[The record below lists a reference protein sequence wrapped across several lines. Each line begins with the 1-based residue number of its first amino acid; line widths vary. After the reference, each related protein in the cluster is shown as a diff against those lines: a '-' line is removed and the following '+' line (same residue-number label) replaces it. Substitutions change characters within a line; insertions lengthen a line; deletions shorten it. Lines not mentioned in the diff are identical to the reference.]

1 MFDKLFSEHL
11 FDEEIDILPIINLD
25 DSKDNFDDVPSEIP
39 IVPMR
44 NSVLFPG
51 IVLPIT
57 VGREKSLRAVNQ
69 AEKSDKYIGV
79 ITQKDRDIEHPN
91 IDDLYITGTLA
102 RIVKVIRLPDGNST
116 VIIQGQ
122 TRFRINKFIK
132 TDPHFIANIELI
144 EKVKIP
150 ESDKNK
156 AMLGAIRDL
165 AQEIIEISPHIPKEA
180 SLLLKN
186 MDKPAFL
193 IDFISS
199 NLELE
204 LFEKQ
209 ELLEVSDFDLKA
221 EMVLKYLSRE
231 KQLLE
236 IKNQIHNKVK
246 VDIEKQQRDYFLNQ
260 QLKTIQDE
268 LGSEGGPMRD
278 AENLRERAAKKD
290 WPEKAENVFKK
301 ELRKLER
308 MNPAVAEY
316 SVILNYLELL
326 LDLPWN
332 ELTDDD
338 FDLKRAEKILDRD
351 HYGLGKIKQR
361 ILEYLAVLKLKGDM
375 KSPILCFVGPPGVG
389 KTSLGKSIASA
400 LQRKYIRMSLG
411 GLHDESE
418 IRGHRKTYIGAMP
431 GRIVQSI
438 KKAGSSNPLFVLDE
452 IDKIGKDFRGDPS
465 SALLEVLDPEQ
476 NDNFHDNYLEVD
488 YDLSKVMFIA
498 TANSLSTI
506 QPALRDRMEI
516 IELSGYSLE
525 EKAEIAR
532 KFLIPKQRENHGLQA
547 SQIKLSKRSLKTI
560 IKEYTKESGVRE
572 LDRKI
577 AAVMRSTA
585 KSVAMAEKYSVSI
598 SEDRVREILG
608 KKIYENEQYQGPNP
622 PGVTVGLAWTPV
634 GGDILF
640 IETLTSKGNG
650 KLTLTGNLGDVMK
663 ESASTALSYI
673 KAHAEEFNVP
683 SDFFETHNFHLH
695 VPEGAIPKDGP
706 SAGIT
711 MLTSMVSAFT
721 GKKAKSKYAMTGEIT
736 LRGKV
741 LPVGGIKEK
750 ILAAKRA
757 GLKSVVLCADNQKD
771 VEEINAE
778 FIKGVKFHYVSEM
791 REVLDIV
798 LR

>member
-1 MFDKLFSEHL
+1 MFDKIFSDHL

-25 DSKDNFDDVPSEIP
+25 DSKENLEDVPSEIP

-69 AEKSDKYIGV
+69 ADQSDKYIGV

-116 VIIQGQ
+116 VIIQGR
-122 TRFRINKFIK
+122 TRFRINKFVK
-132 TDPHFIANIELI
+132 TDPHFVAQIELLD
-144 EKVKIP
+144 KVKIG

-165 AQEIIEISPHIPKEA
+165 AQEIVEISPHIPKEA

-209 ELLEVSDFDLKA
+209 ELLEVDDFEIKA
-221 EMVLKYLSRE
+221 EKVLKYLSRE
-231 KQLLE
+231 KQFLE
-236 IKNQIHNKVK
+236 IKNKIHNKVK

-268 LGSEGGPMRD
+268 LGSEGPSRD
-278 AENLRERAAKKD
+278 AENLRERAEKKD
-290 WPEKAENVFKK
+290 WPKKAQKVFDK
-301 ELRKLER
+301 ELKKLQR

-338 FDLKRAEKILDRD
+338 FDLNHAERVLDRD

-389 KTSLGKSIASA
+389 KTSLGKSIANA

-431 GRIVQSI
+431 GRIIQSI

-476 NDNFHDNYLEVD
+476 NDTFHDNFLEVD
-488 YDLSKVMFIA
+488 YDLSNVMFIA

-532 KFLIPKQRENHGLQA
+532 KFLIPKQRENHGLKA
-547 SQIKLSKRSLKTI
+547 SHIKLSKKALKTI
-560 IKEYTKESGVRE
+560 IQEYTKESGVRE
-572 LDRKI
+572 LERKI

-585 KSVAMAEKYSVSI
+585 KSVAMEEKYAVSI
-598 SEDRVREILG
+598 SDDRVREILG
-608 KKIYENEQYQGPNP
+608 KKIYENDKYQGPNP

-673 KAHAEEFNVP
+673 KAHAEAFNIP
-683 SDFFETHNFHLH
+683 ADYFEKHNFHLH

-711 MLTSMVSAFT
+711 MLTSMVSACT
-721 GKKAKSKYAMTGEIT
+721 GKKAKSRFAMTGEIT

-757 GLKSVVLCADNQKD
+757 GLKAVVLCADNQKD
-771 VEEINAE
+771 VEEINPE
-778 FIKGVKFHYVSEM
+778 YIKGIKFHYVTEM
-791 REVLDIV
+791 KDVLEVAL
-798 LR
+798 